1 MGHDSTVTKGLPRP
15 PSNETTIVASAFVSA
30 LEVTDLRYNLTCYG
44 GFLKGIPRRLGT
56 NDALD
61 ASVGAL
67 TSALSFLYTRRQ
79 SPETLAK
86 YIHALKTLRISL
98 DDHAKARTANTL
110 CAMYLIRICQVS
122 VVFVYSNKVRSD
134 TIYRIG

>member
-1 MGHDSTVTKGLPRP
+1 M
-15 PSNETTIVASAFVSA
+15 ASAFVSA

-67 TSALSFLYTRRQ
+67 TSAFSSLHTRRQ
-79 SPETLAK
+79 SPETLAR
-86 YIHALKTLRISL
+86 YVHALKTLRIIL
-98 DDHAKARTANTL
+98 DDPAKARAANTL
-110 CAMYLIRICQVS
+110 CAMYLIMICQVS
-122 VVFVYSNKVRSD
+122 AAFD
-134 TIYRIG
+134 